1 MTLVGGLGFNGTGT
15 QTGGVTAAQLAQVQ
29 ASLDRQEANKA
40 AAAAAA
46 AERAAA
52 AAYSPV
58 GAPGVPGAR
67 PSMPGV
73 GIPDNF
79 WGFVMLTMGLR

>member
-1 MTLVGGLGFNGTGT
+1 MVQVPNLQFPGQGGQAALPPGHRPSDYPGIDYTPPIVVGNG
-15 QTGGVTAAQLAQVQ
+15 
-29 ASLDRQEANKA
+29 
-40 AAAAAA
+40 
-46 AERAAA
+46 
-52 AAYSPV
+52 PIV

-67 PSMPGV
+67 PSAPGV

>member
-1 MTLVGGLGFNGTGT
+1 MVQVPNLQFPGQGGQAALPPGQRPSDYPGIDYTPP
-15 QTGGVTAAQLAQVQ
+15 VTT
-29 ASLDRQEANKA
+29 
-40 AAAAAA
+40 
-46 AERAAA
+46 
-52 AAYSPV
+52 PV

-67 PSMPGV
+67 PTAPGV

>member
-1 MTLVGGLGFNGTGT
+1 MVLV
-15 QTGGVTAAQLAQVQ
+15 QSVQLAGYGGQ
-29 ASLDRQEANKA
+29 AALPPGYRPSDFPGID
-40 AAAAAA
+40 
-46 AERAAA
+46 
-52 AAYSPV
+52 YTPPPVTPV

-67 PSMPGV
+67 PTAPGV

>member
-1 MTLVGGLGFNGTGT
+1 MVLVPNLQLPGYGG
-15 QTGGVTAAQLAQVQ
+15 QAALPAGYLPSDFPAVDYKPTP
-29 ASLDRQEANKA
+29 A
-40 AAAAAA
+40 
-46 AERAAA
+46 
-52 AAYSPV
+52 PV
-58 GAPGVPGAR
+58 GVPGVPGVR

>member
-1 MTLVGGLGFNGTGT
+1 MTLVGGLGTGGTGT
-15 QTGGVTAAQLAQVQ
+15 QTGGVTAQQQAQVQ

-79 WGFVMLTMGLR
+79 WGFAMMMMGMR

>member
-1 MTLVGGLGFNGTGT
+1 MVQVPSLQFPGQGGQAALPPGHRPSDYPGIDYTSP
-15 QTGGVTAAQLAQVQ
+15 VT
-29 ASLDRQEANKA
+29 
-40 AAAAAA
+40 
-46 AERAAA
+46 
-52 AAYSPV
+52 PV
-58 GAPGVPGAR
+58 GAPGVPGVR

>member
-1 MTLVGGLGFNGTGT
+1 MVLVQSVQLTGYGGQAALPAGYRPSDFPAVDYTPPYSPP
-15 QTGGVTAAQLAQVQ
+15 VT
-29 ASLDRQEANKA
+29 
-40 AAAAAA
+40 
-46 AERAAA
+46 
-52 AAYSPV
+52 PV
-58 GAPGVPGAR
+58 GAPGVPGVR

>member
-1 MTLVGGLGFNGTGT
+1 MVLV
-15 QTGGVTAAQLAQVQ
+15 QSVQLAGYGGQ
-29 ASLDRQEANKA
+29 AALPAGYQPSDFPAVDYK
-40 AAAAAA
+40 
-46 AERAAA
+46 
-52 AAYSPV
+52 PTPT
-58 GAPGVPGAR
+58 PGVGVPGTAGAR

>member
-1 MTLVGGLGFNGTGT
+1 MVLVQDLQLPGYGGQAALPPGHRPSDFPGIDYKPTP
-15 QTGGVTAAQLAQVQ
+15 VT
-29 ASLDRQEANKA
+29 
-40 AAAAAA
+40 
-46 AERAAA
+46 
-52 AAYSPV
+52 PV
-58 GAPGVPGAR
+58 GVPGVPGVR

>member
-1 MTLVGGLGFNGTGT
+1 LTLVGGLGTGGTGT

-79 WGFVMLTMGLR
+79 FGFVMLTLGMR